1 MGSLTDSPFSILL
14 YSAILL
20 ILLIL
25 HILFIQLFISRIPS
39 IYGVFRFVIET
50 ETVIHI
56 DNQQLL
62 SICMRIDWTILR

>member
-1 MGSLTDSPFSILL
+1 MGSLTDSSFSILL
-14 YSAILL
+14 YSA

-50 ETVIHI
+50 EAVIHI